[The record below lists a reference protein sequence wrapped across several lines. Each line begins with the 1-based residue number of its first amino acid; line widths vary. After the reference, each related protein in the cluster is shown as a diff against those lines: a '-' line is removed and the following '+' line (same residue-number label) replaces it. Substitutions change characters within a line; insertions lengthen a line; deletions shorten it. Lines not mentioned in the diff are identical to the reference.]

1 MLFFWVNHINKVHIL
16 LGMVKVNDVEIM
28 APAGSWE
35 SLSAAIK
42 AGADSVYFGV
52 ENLNMRARAAN
63 NFKMSELKKIA
74 DLCKKHKVKS
84 YLTLN
89 IVLYDDEI
97 NDMKKLCD
105 AAKKAGITAVIAADV
120 SAIQYANSIGLE
132 VHISTQANV
141 SNLEA
146 VKFYAKYA
154 DVIVL
159 ARELTLDKI
168 KNIIEEIKKQKIKG
182 PKGELIR
189 IELFVHG
196 AMCVSISGKCYMSL
210 ALFNHSANRGD
221 CSQPCR
227 RKYDVKDDAGN
238 ELQIDNHFVMSPKDI
253 CTINF
258 IDKLLDAG
266 AKVLKIEGRG
276 RSPDYVYTVVKA
288 YKEAVT
294 LYGKGKYDEKEQKRL
309 LEKLES
315 VFNRG
320 FWHGGYY
327 LGKKLGDWAG
337 TAGSKTTKTKYFL
350 GQVQNYYAKSK
361 VFSLFIETNEVNI
374 GDEII
379 ITGPTTGVVELK
391 VEKIVLNEKEI
402 KNASK
407 GKLITIPC
415 LEKVRKNDKV
425 YVLKKNN

>member
-1 MLFFWVNHINKVHIL
+1 MNKL
-16 LGMVKVNDVEIM
+16 ANDVEIM

-35 SLSAAIK
+35 SMNAAIK
-42 AGADSVYFGV
+42 AGANSVYFGV
-52 ENLNMRARAAN
+52 EKLNMRARAAN
-63 NFKMSELKKIA
+63 NFKSSELKKITN
-74 DLCKKHKVKS
+74 LCKKNNVKS

-97 NDMKKLCD
+97 KEMKSLCD
-105 AAKKAGITAVIAADV
+105 KAKKAGVSAVIASDV

-146 VKFYAKYA
+146 VKFYSKYA

-159 ARELTLDKI
+159 ARELTIDKI
-168 KNIIEEIKKQKIKG
+168 KNIIDEIKKQNIKG
-182 PKGELIR
+182 PSGKLIR

-227 RKYDVKDDAGN
+227 RKYNVKDDVGN
-238 ELQIDNHFVMSPKDI
+238 ELEIDNQFVMSPKDM

-276 RSPDYVYTVVKA
+276 RSADYVYSVVKA
-288 YKEAVT
+288 YREAVD
-294 LYGKGKYDEKEQKRL
+294 LYKIGKYTKEEQKRL
-309 LEKLES
+309 LERLEA

-327 LGKKLGDWAG
+327 LGKKLGEWSG
-337 TAGSKTTKTKYFL
+337 NAGSSTTKTKLFL
-350 GQVQNYYAKSK
+350 GPVHNYYPKAKI
-361 VFSLFIETNEVNI
+361 FSVSIETNEINI
-374 GDEII
+374 GDELI
-379 ITGPTTGVVELK
+379 ITGPTTGVVELNALK
-391 VEKIVLNEKEI
+391 LVFNDKEI
-402 KNASK
+402 KSAGK
-407 GKLITIPC
+407 GKLVTIPC
-415 LEKVRKNDKV
+415 KEKVRKNDKV

>member
-1 MLFFWVNHINKVHIL
+1 MLFFWVNHINEAYFL
-16 LGMVKVNDVEIM
+16 LNMVKVNDVEIM

-89 IVLYDDEI
+89 IVLYDEEI
-97 NDMKKLCD
+97 EKMKKLCD
-105 AAKKAGITAVIAADV
+105 AAKKAGITAVIATDV

-221 CSQPCR
+221 CAQPCR

-238 ELQIDNHFVMSPKDI
+238 ELQIDNQFVMSPKDM

-288 YKEAVT
+288 YKEAVI
-294 LYGKGKYDEKEQKRL
+294 LYEKGKYCEKEQKRL

-327 LGKKLGDWAG
+327 LGKKLGEWAG
-337 TAGSKTTKTKYFL
+337 TAGSKTTKTKFFL
-350 GQVQNYYAKSK
+350 GPVQNYYSKTK
-361 VFSLFIETNEVNI
+361 VFSLFIETNDVNV
-374 GDEII
+374 GDELLII
-379 ITGPTTGVVELK
+379 GPTTGVVELK
-391 VEKIVLNEKEI
+391 AEKIVLNEKEV
-402 KNASK
+402 KNAGK

-415 LEKVRKNDKV
+415 SEKVRKNDKV